1 MAEATEPAKEQQRK
15 NDFND
20 FKDLM
25 SGDMSHVPLDKLS
38 SLVESVSFLRSY
50 FVC

>member
-1 MAEATEPAKEQQRK
+1 MMAEATEPAKEQQRK
-15 NDFND
+15 ND

-38 SLVESVSFLRSY
+38 SLVESVSSL
-50 FVC
+50 